1 MKILLNV
8 SSFTLIKRSF
18 LLRSKSEE
26 LSHRAYEGQLVQH
39 HEKDSEDAPTPR
51 PNPEP
56 FSTSA
61 EVLVSLSLIQ
71 QSLSIENLKDDI
83 IGKIPLLE
91 ELWLPLLAPSS
102 LRRKMALICQT

>member
-1 MKILLNV
+1 MYIFQYSVLSGANRKTILGNLLCTQYRYAKLNILLNFSNV
-8 SSFTLIKRSF
+8 TLIKRSF

-26 LSHRAYEGQLVQH
+26 LSHRAYEGQLVQN

-61 EVLVSLSLIQ
+61 EVLVFMSLILGIE
-71 QSLSIENLKDDI
+71 SLKVLV
-83 IGKIPLLE
+83 
-91 ELWLPLLAPSS
+91 
-102 LRRKMALICQT
+102 